1 MLGIIIKRKPSG
13 QDWMEKSMHD
23 AARQQEN
30 VTAGSCSPSSREGI
44 KTRKHL
50 VIVIAVLIFTV
61 VVYQWAHAPIDLF
74 FGGKQ

>member
-30 VTAGSCSPSSREGI
+30 VLQPQQQGRNKNEKTSRH
-44 KTRKHL
+44 RNRRPHL
-50 VIVIAVLIFTV
+50 YGCRISMGAC
-61 VVYQWAHAPIDLF
+61 AH
-74 FGGKQ
+74 